1 MVENGMQMSDFDVQ
15 LSEILLVHRNTHVPD
30 FRWTQYR
37 DGRNA
42 DGLVFC
48 IRGRALYEFGTETLE
63 LTAGQCLFLPVGCR
77 YILRSAGEEAF
88 QHYTVNF
95 QLADA
100 RFPETAAS
108 GHHVTDPGQA
118 SLFEKRLEHLL
129 SVWQGKGSGYAVL
142 AKSILYELLYLYFSD
157 VGRTARNG
165 SDWQRLLPAIRALDQ
180 RYTEDIPIAEL
191 SRMCALSETHF
202 RRLFVA
208 VTGTSPA
215 DYRIKKRILRAKDL
229 LASGLY
235 SVGETARETGFSDP
249 SYFSRVF
256 RAHTGLS
263 PGAFRRGV

>member
-1 MVENGMQMSDFDVQ
+1 MDTGVQMSDFDFQ
-15 LSEILLVHRNTHVPD
+15 LSEILLVHRNTHIPD
-30 FRWTQYR
+30 FRWTQYQN
-37 DGRNA
+37 GRSA
-42 DGLVFC
+42 DGLVYC
-48 IRGRALYEFGTETLE
+48 IRGRALYEFGTEALE
-63 LTAGQCLFLPVGCR
+63 LTAGQCLFLPAGCR
-77 YILRSAGEEAF
+77 YVLRSAGEESF

-95 QLADA
+95 RLANV

-108 GHHVTDPGQA
+108 GYHITDPGLA
-118 SLFEKRLEHLL
+118 SLFAERMEHLL
-129 SVWQGKGSGYAVL
+129 SVWQGKGSGYTVL
-142 AKSILYELLYLYFSD
+142 AKSILYELLYLYFSET
-157 VGRTARNG
+157 GRTVRNG
-165 SDWQRLLPAIRALDQ
+165 DDWQRLLPAIRALDE

-208 VTGTSPA
+208 VTGTSPT
-215 DYRIKKRILRAKDL
+215 DYRIKKRILHAKDL

-263 PGAFRRGV
+263 PGAFRRGI